1 MLLGWSKQF
10 HITGSLFAFALE
22 LPPWVRVPLL
32 ELPLDC
38 DGEPL
43 VVPLG
48 GLWWSPETCI
58 PNCSVFSL
66 NCEMLKLT
74 GLMTIFVPHMTS
86 SPSFTCAGK
95 IWAAVQ
101 EETKRP
107 TSFLVI
113 SSLWKV
119 TNAKFFGSSFF
130 ALSTGRITWNTIGS
144 SIVDM
149 LSCRYHLYN
158 RVLWRQ

>member
-101 EETKRP
+101 VEPKDRPVFLLSPPSEKWRRQSSSAHHFSPCPQAELPETQ
-107 TSFLVI
+107 LCQC
-113 SSLWKV
+113 W
-119 TNAKFFGSSFF
+119 
-130 ALSTGRITWNTIGS
+130 
-144 SIVDM
+144 
-149 LSCRYHLYN
+149 YHFYN
-158 RVLWRQ
+158 SVLWRQ